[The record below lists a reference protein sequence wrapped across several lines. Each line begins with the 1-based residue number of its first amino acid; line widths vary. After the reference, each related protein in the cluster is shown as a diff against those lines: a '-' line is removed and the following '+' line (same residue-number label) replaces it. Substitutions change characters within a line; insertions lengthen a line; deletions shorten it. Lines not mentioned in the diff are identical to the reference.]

1 MWANGV
7 EAPINSLIRLLVVEL
22 SYSSNH
28 VAPIESLVP
37 DNPRD
42 CVQGSRRSYQT
53 VIETVC
59 DLSSGTTL
67 CNEYFLFVLV
77 GLILLSAFDRTVE

>member
-7 EAPINSLIRLLVVEL
+7 DAPINSLIRLFVVEL
-22 SYSSNH
+22 FYSCNH
-28 VAPIESLVP
+28 IAPIENLVP

-53 VIETVC
+53 VLETVC
-59 DLSSGTTL
+59 DLSSGTEFL
-67 CNEYFLFVLV
+67 NKIFLFVLV
-77 GLILLSAFDRTVE
+77 GLILHSAFD